1 MCGGIELRGELGG
14 VAEGSGGALLRDA
27 DAVDVSV
34 RRRPRHQLFVESNTD
49 INQHRHNLNE
59 SRWENQNNM
68 MCLESTHLDDFVN
81 LETNEMI
88 EMELQRIALSDS
100 LNVTR
105 ENYERELK
113 KARSSRMNQEDRLEN
128 QTKQEISNWI
138 SSDRNE
144 MRQFVNKNRAEIR
157 ELEESLER
165 VRKETSEFRDA
176 HPSNSVRSV

>member
-1 MCGGIELRGELGG
+1 
-14 VAEGSGGALLRDA
+14 
-27 DAVDVSV
+27 
-34 RRRPRHQLFVESNTD
+34 
-49 INQHRHNLNE
+49 
-59 SRWENQNNM
+59 M
-68 MCLESTHLDDFVN
+68 MRLESTHLDDFVN

-113 KARSSRMNQEDRLEN
+113 KARNSRMNQEDRLEH

-144 MRQFVNKNRAEIR
+144 MRQFVKKNRAEIR
-157 ELEESLER
+157 ELEESLEQ